1 MAAIIRTALSEIAV
15 PALDM
20 IQIYRIDKSRWSLSE
35 NIEIRS
41 GLGIQLIL
49 SKVRLSWE
57 PQRALLCAIDVMRSL
72 DRHC

>member
-1 MAAIIRTALSEIAV
+1 MAAIKRTVLNEIVV

-41 GLGIQLIL
+41 ELGIQLIL
-49 SKVRLSWE
+49 SKVWLSWE
-57 PQRALLCAIDVMRSL
+57 PQRTLLYAIDAMRSL